1 MAPYIYW
8 FLLAL
13 GLVVLELATG
23 TFYMLV
29 LALALSIG
37 GFAAFFGYS
46 EAAQYTV
53 SAIAGILGTLILQ
66 RVRRGRAAH
75 EPNQSLDIG
84 QPVSNISWNPDGSA
98 RAFYRG
104 AEWAAEP
111 ESKDTPHEGPFYIK
125 EMRGST
131 LIITHHKPKA

>member
-13 GLVVLELATG
+13 GLVMVELATG

-46 EAAQYTV
+46 AAIQYTV
-53 SAIAGILGTLILQ
+53 SAVAGIIGTLILQ
-66 RVRRGRAAH
+66 RVRRGKAAH

-84 QPVSNISWNPDGSA
+84 QPIQSISWNQDGSA
-98 RAFYRG
+98 RAVYRG
-104 AEWAAEP
+104 AEWSAEP
-111 ESKDTPHEGPFYIK
+111 ENKDTPRAGPLYIK